1 MAVDHGAFIERLF
14 AAMNRQDLALVDE
27 FFTADVVVDY
37 PQSGEEIRGRHN
49 FRAVLENYP
58 GTIEG
63 ESTTLR
69 VAATDELRVVAPLFK
84 VVSVEGAGN
93 AGTYYGR
100 SRYPDGTIW
109 WVVGLYQLRDGR
121 IGRSTI
127 FFAQEFEAPE
137 WRAPY
142 VTRVKPD

>member
-1 MAVDHGAFIERLF
+1 MAVDHRAFIERLF
-14 AAMNRQDLALVDE
+14 AAARRLDFASLDE
-27 FFTADVVVDY
+27 FFTEDVVVDY

-49 FRAVLENYP
+49 WRAVLENYP
-58 GTIEG
+58 GRIEG
-63 ESTTLR
+63 DSSTVQ

-84 VVSVEGAGN
+84 VVRVEGAGN

-137 WRAPY
+137 WRAPF